1 MNMGA
6 LISTSVLCAFVLY
19 LLIRHFKNLPR

>member
-1 MNMGA
+1 MNIAA
-6 LISTSVLCAFVLY
+6 LVSTSVLCVFVLY